1 MEVIIGVLILFILIY
16 AIIPYVLAAKL
27 GFWVCWKGKK
37 DAEIALTFDDGPDPV
52 YTPVLLDL
60 LKRERIKATF
70 FLVGE
75 RAARYPE
82 LVLRMSREG
91 HCIGL
96 HNYKHQCNWLIS
108 PWKNARTLEQSAR
121 IIENITGERPVF
133 YRPPWG
139 MMHLLDFFLHKQF
152 RMVHWSK
159 MFRDWKR
166 KGGSEKVSNGLIT
179 RVESGDVILLHDCGV
194 TPGAD
199 EDAPQYTIEGLRVAI
214 PALKA
219 RGFRFVRMDEMFD
232 KHFSIKTSHRRK
244 EIEP

>member
-1 MEVIIGVLILFILIY
+1 MLER
-16 AIIPYVLAAKL
+16 
-27 GFWVCWKGKK
+27 KK

-139 MMHLLDFFLHKQF
+139 MMHLLDFFCTSSSAWCTGRKCSAIG
-152 RMVHWSK
+152 REKAV
-159 MFRDWKR
+159 RKR
-166 KGGSEKVSNGLIT
+166 FQT
-179 RVESGDVILLHDCGV
+179 
-194 TPGAD
+194 A
-199 EDAPQYTIEGLRVAI
+199 
-214 PALKA
+214 
-219 RGFRFVRMDEMFD
+219 
-232 KHFSIKTSHRRK
+232 
-244 EIEP
+244 